1 MTVIA
6 GVIVIRRRR
15 LLMMCPVKLSQRRIK
30 RCRLILI
37 FLRLLMN
44 LNLMMIRT
52 GWVGEGV
59 DGFVQK
65 RTNELFGN

>member
-44 LNLMMIRT
+44 LNLMMIR
-52 GWVGEGV
+52 
-59 DGFVQK
+59 
-65 RTNELFGN
+65 

>member
-15 LLMMCPVKLSQRRIK
+15 LLMTCPVKLSRRRIK

-44 LNLMMIRT
+44 LNLMMIR
-52 GWVGEGV
+52 
-59 DGFVQK
+59 
-65 RTNELFGN
+65 